1 MRDRQFGNELRP
13 TSVAIS
19 DDLYLI
25 GNSQGQ
31 LKMFDRDDQEPYA
44 VFAEKGK
51 EFQGNAITAIAVHP
65 QRSDYVAI
73 GYEHG

>member
-1 MRDRQFGNELRP
+1 
-13 TSVAIS
+13 
-19 DDLYLI
+19 
-25 GNSQGQ
+25 
-31 LKMFDRDDQEPYA
+31 MFDRDDQEPYA

-73 GYEHG
+73 GYEQG